1 MGKNCFFIVMLLARC
16 RKINKN
22 RAMNETRILTSIEIY
37 YSMLISRGSTAEE
50 LNEWLNGWDKND
62 SLFSSQ
68 ISNHHLCRCSSLRIF
83 ISSFWFSSSPFI
95 WKWLNRVSFF
105 AFIPYEQGLLTW
117 GYFMLEIWKIHLL
130 TPRQQVLFFPVIDR
144 KIFEIKFLLVEWH
157 SKYFSSHLN
166 IIYAIFIPNSQIL
179 CVYFILPHHIR
190 LRSV

>member
-22 RAMNETRILTSIEIY
+22 RAMNETRILTCIEIY

-117 GYFMLEIWKIHLL
+117 GNFIYIKSHGFRSLL
-130 TPRQQVLFFPVIDR
+130 VFVEKYKNFKVIALSETIKRKR
-144 KIFEIKFLLVEWH
+144 KIRKKQKKNNKTEIKIAMMI
-157 SKYFSSHLN
+157 K
-166 IIYAIFIPNSQIL
+166 
-179 CVYFILPHHIR
+179 
-190 LRSV
+190 